1 MTSEAAGATR
11 SKIVLGVDD
20 LPENLA
26 ALRAFVTA
34 AGYTFFE
41 AAGGVECLQLTT
53 RVTPRVVLLDVQMPG
68 LDGFTTCKRLRAQES
83 MRHVP
88 ILFLTA
94 RKTAADVIEG
104 VRAGGNDFL
113 TKPVDRDRLLQRI
126 QHWIAR
132 RV

>member
-1 MTSEAAGATR
+1 MLETSPATR
-11 SKIVLGVDD
+11 SKIVLAVDD

-41 AAGGVECLQLTT
+41 APSGADCLSLTT

-68 LDGFTTCKRLRAQES
+68 LDGFATCKRLREQDA

-94 RKTAADVIEG
+94 RKTAADVIAG

-113 TKPVDRDRLLQRI
+113 TKPVDRERLLQRL